1 VIWCTG
7 YSSDFSWI
15 DVPVFDGAGY
25 PAHERGV
32 TPSPGLYFL
41 GLPWLHTWGSG
52 RFCGIA
58 EDAGHLA
65 EVIRLRRV
73 RGDALQERLVC
84 TALLGS

>member
-1 VIWCTG
+1 
-7 YSSDFSWI
+7 
-15 DVPVFDGAGY
+15 
-25 PAHERGV
+25 
-32 TPSPGLYFL
+32 L